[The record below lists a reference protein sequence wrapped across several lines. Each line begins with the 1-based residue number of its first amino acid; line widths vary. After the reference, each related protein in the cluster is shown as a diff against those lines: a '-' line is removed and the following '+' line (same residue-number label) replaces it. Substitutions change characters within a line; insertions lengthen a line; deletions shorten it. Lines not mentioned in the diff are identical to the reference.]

1 MSWHHAGYGAWHHGY
16 AGGIGHMIVSSIV
29 HGVVY
34 DVIWKAMRGLDLAG
48 SAVAAVVV
56 IALVWAVT
64 WLLQAGRR

>member
-48 SAVAAVVV
+48 SAIFQLSGPGFTQTQPSAFS
-56 IALVWAVT
+56 
-64 WLLQAGRR
+64 